1 MIVTSNQHAPMQ
13 EVWMIGHIDRIARE
27 NEITGHGAP
36 TFDGRMRHFPLSG
49 QALQLHTRIIDSA
62 RRGCK

>member
-1 MIVTSNQHAPMQ
+1 MQ